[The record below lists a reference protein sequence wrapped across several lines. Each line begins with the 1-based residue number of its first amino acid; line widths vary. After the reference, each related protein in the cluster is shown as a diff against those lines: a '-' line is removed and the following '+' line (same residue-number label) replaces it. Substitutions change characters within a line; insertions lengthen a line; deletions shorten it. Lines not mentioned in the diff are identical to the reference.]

1 MQLKGDFGTIDVK
14 NGIIRANDWS
24 RFIVPYSEN
33 HCDAKISLNSG
44 YVIEPLDDK
53 SYAIVKK

>member
-44 YVIEPLDDK
+44 YTIDSVDDK
-53 SYAIVKK
+53 SFTIVKK